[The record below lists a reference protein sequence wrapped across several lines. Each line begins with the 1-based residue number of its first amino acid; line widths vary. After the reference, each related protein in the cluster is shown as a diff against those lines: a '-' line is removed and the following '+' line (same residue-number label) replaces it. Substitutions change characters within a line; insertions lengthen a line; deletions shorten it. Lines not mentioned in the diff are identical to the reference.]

1 MKLTV
6 ALSAVLLAAVNTRA
20 SGEDRPNILIILGD
34 DLGYADLGC
43 QGCKAI
49 PTPHIDTI
57 ATNGVRFTDGY
68 ATHPYC
74 SPSRAGLMSGMYQ
87 HRFGFETNSGPEL
100 YAAPNFGVP
109 RSVPILAE
117 ELKKVGY
124 ATGMVGKWHI
134 GFREGLRPHERGFDF
149 FYGFLSG
156 ARSYYPD
163 GQYGPSSPIL
173 RSGEI
178 VNDETEY
185 LTDAFAREAVEFI
198 DGCSD
203 EPWFLYL
210 AFNAV
215 HTPME
220 ATEEYEARFREI
232 TDRRRRTLAGML
244 AAMDDAVGRVL
255 AEIRA
260 RGKEEKTI
268 VFFYSDNG
276 GIPSKNASFNHP
288 LRGSKGQVFEGG
300 IRVPFLAQWKGTIP
314 SGQVFEKPV
323 MGFDVHATALAAA
336 GVGVS
341 HSETDD
347 LSRSR
352 RANLDG
358 VNLIPYLTGE
368 APGRPHEQLFWRDS
382 RQHAVRFGDWKL
394 VKGRSEPPMLFNLAE
409 DIGEQQD
416 LSSSCPEKLK
426 ELQAA
431 YAEWEEEMMPAQWV
445 RQDARNAEPGGKL
458 KDTPSARGA
467 ARGGVRVDDA
477 FRKADKNRDGKLT
490 RGEYPRPEAFSNV
503 DVDSDGFATLEEVR
517 TYFRGRRG
525 GRRSNR

>member
-1 MKLTV
+1 MRITA
-6 ALSAVLLAAVNTRA
+6 ALSAVLLVAVTIDA
-20 SGEDRPNILIILGD
+20 YCEERPNILIILAD

-43 QGCKAI
+43 QGCEEI
-49 PTPHIDTI
+49 PTPHIDSL
-57 ATNGVRFTDGY
+57 ATKGVRFTAGY

-74 SPSRAGLMSGMYQ
+74 SPSRAGLVSGMYQ

-100 YAAPNFGVP
+100 YAAVNFGVP
-109 RSVPILAE
+109 PSVPTLAE
-117 ELKKVGY
+117 RLKQIGY

-173 RSGEI
+173 RNGEI

-198 DGCSD
+198 DGRSD

-220 ATEEYEARFREI
+220 ATEEYEARFRGI
-232 TDRRRRTLAGML
+232 NDRRRRTLAGML
-244 AAMDDAVGRVL
+244 AAMDDAVGQVL
-255 AEIRA
+255 GKIWT
-260 RGKEEKTI
+260 RGEEEGTL

-288 LRGSKGQVFEGG
+288 LRGYKGQLFEGG

-314 SGQVFEKPV
+314 SGQVFKDPV

-336 GVGVS
+336 GVHV
-341 HSETDD
+341 
-347 LSRSR
+347 SRSEGT
-352 RANLDG
+352 ASDG

-368 APGRPHEQLFWRDS
+368 KNGRPHEQLVWRDS
-382 RQHAVRFGDWKL
+382 RQHAVRLGDWKL
-394 VKGRSEPPMLFNLAE
+394 VQPRTGLPMLFNLNHDE
-409 DIGEQQD
+409 GEQND
-416 LSSSCPEKLK
+416 LAASQPEKLK
-426 ELQAA
+426 QLQATFT
-431 YAEWEEEMMPAQWV
+431 EWEEGMMPPQWV
-445 RQDARNAEPGGKL
+445 RQDARNAELGGKL
-458 KDTPSARGA
+458 KPEVERTTSRRPRSGRG
-467 ARGGVRVDDA
+467 RFDLEQA
-477 FRKADKNRDGKLT
+477 FKNADRNSDGKLT
-490 RGEYPRPEAFSNV
+490 RDEYPRPEAFPNV
-503 DVDSDGFATLEEVR
+503 DANRDGFATLEEVR
-517 TYFRGRRG
+517 THFRSR
-525 GRRSNR
+525 NRE